1 MPVKSKAQFKKFY
14 AMFKRGEITK
24 AQLDKWTKGV
34 KYKALPAKK
43 KKKKVKKT
51 TKRAAVQRAKRKRTR
66 KR

>member
-14 AMFKRGEITK
+14 AMYKRGEITK

-34 KYKALPAKK
+34 RYKSLPAKK
-43 KKKKVKKT
+43 KKKKTKKVSRS
-51 TKRAAVQRAKRKRTR
+51 KRRRTTR